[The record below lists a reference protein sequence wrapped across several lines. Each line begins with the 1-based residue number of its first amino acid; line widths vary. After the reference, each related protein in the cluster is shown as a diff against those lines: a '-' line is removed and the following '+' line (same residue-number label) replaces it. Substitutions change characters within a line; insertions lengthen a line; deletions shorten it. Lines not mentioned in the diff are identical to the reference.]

1 MGTINIPDVAE
12 FVLDEDDSIKLE
24 TQTNGDRI
32 TIYTHL
38 TKETSAVIAYLA
50 NCKKPVRIEMKAVE

>member
-12 FVLDEDDSIKLE
+12 IVLDHDDSIKFE
-24 TQTNGDRI
+24 TQTNGDKI

-38 TKETSAVIAYLA
+38 TKENSAILAYLA
-50 NCKKPVRIEMKAVE
+50 NIKSPVKVEFKVVT